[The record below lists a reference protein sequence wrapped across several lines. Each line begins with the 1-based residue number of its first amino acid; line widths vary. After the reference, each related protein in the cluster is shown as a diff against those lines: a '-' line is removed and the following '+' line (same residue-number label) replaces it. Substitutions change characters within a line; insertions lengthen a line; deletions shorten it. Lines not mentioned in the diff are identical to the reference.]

1 MFIYSILVM
10 SKSKEARELFENGFS
25 CAQSVLYT
33 HGKAFFK
40 DPGFAL
46 KLASPYKAGIS
57 YRGEICGAVSG
68 SLMVIGLHY
77 GYSDQ
82 SHDLSKEMTHRITSE
97 FLESF
102 EKENGSLT
110 CNRLLNVEINT
121 PDGLEYARK
130 NGLFE
135 TVCTKL
141 VAGASEL
148 LEDLIKKYP
157 PERSAGR

>member
-1 MFIYSILVM
+1 M

-33 HGKAFFK
+33 HGKTFFK

-57 YRGEICGAVSG
+57 YRGEMCGAVSG

-82 SHDLSKEMTHRITSE
+82 SYDLSKEMTHRITHE

-102 EKENGSLT
+102 EKENGSLI
-110 CNRLLNVEINT
+110 CNRLLNAEINT
-121 PDGLEYARK
+121 EEGLEYARK
-130 NGLFE
+130 NGLFD
-135 TVCTKL
+135 TICPRM
-141 VAGASEL
+141 VAGASEM
-148 LEDLIKKYP
+148 LEALIKKYP
-157 PERSAGR
+157 PERTTGR